1 MRQNQSPMSK
11 MVYMAALTASMV
23 GGAASAEAGDAAIN
37 QVQRYCTTSWSRAGI
52 AKQDWHDCTQ
62 EAIMHLL
69 SRVPADRLP
78 VVFAERDSS
87 ERRELHRAV
96 WRTLQRWR
104 RAPRPQPLNGE
115 TLVERQA
122 AESRDDRAEAVA
134 AVWHTISARQQQ
146 VLTLWSQ
153 GYSVR
158 EIARK
163 LAMPA
168 PRVSDEKY
176 KALEKLRDQL
186 V

>member
-1 MRQNQSPMSK
+1 MRHNGSPMTK
-11 MVYMAALTASMV
+11 MVCMAALTASMV
-23 GGAASAEAGDAAIN
+23 GGASAAAGETAIN
-37 QVQRYCTTSWSRAGI
+37 QVQRFCTTSWSRAGV
-52 AKQDWHDCTQ
+52 ARQDWQDCTQ

-69 SRVPADRLP
+69 SRVPPERLP
-78 VVFAERDSS
+78 IVFAERDSS

-104 RAPRPQPLNGE
+104 RAPRPESLDGQAPVQRE
-115 TLVERQA
+115 A
-122 AESRDDRAEAVA
+122 AECRDDRLEAVA
-134 AVWHTISARQQQ
+134 AVWHTITPRQQE
-146 VLTLWSQ
+146 VLLLWSK

-163 LAMPA
+163 LGIAA

-176 KALEKLRDQL
+176 KALEKLRELL